1 MSIGKPQLGKF
12 SYFFVQQ
19 WLHKSLP
26 RKIFIWH
33 QSNGI
38 RFAKESMAT
47 VVCSLEFGRVMAREV
62 LNSIQFDRKFTHRE
76 LDWIYLAQTV
86 LYQFPMAI
94 WTYVNVYLFFRP
106 SSFCIC
112 AHV

>member
-47 VVCSLEFGRVMAREV
+47 VVCSLEFGRVMARQV
-62 LNSIQFDRKFTHRE
+62 LNSIQFDRKFSHGELE
-76 LDWIYLAQTV
+76 LD
-86 LYQFPMAI
+86 
-94 WTYVNVYLFFRP
+94 
-106 SSFCIC
+106 
-112 AHV
+112 